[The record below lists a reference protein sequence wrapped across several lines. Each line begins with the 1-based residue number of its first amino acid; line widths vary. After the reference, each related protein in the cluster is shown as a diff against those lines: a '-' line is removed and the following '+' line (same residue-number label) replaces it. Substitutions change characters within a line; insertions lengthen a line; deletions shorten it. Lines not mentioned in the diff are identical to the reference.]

1 MTKAIGK
8 YPWLYLFLWA
18 ILGGLAVLA
27 PIVFFLANSSIR
39 SDRENMTQ
47 LLVEKGAALIR
58 SFEAGART
66 GMMGMGWGGLQ
77 IQRLLVETARQPDII
92 YLVVTDENGSVVAHS
107 DPEQIGKMHENST
120 GVTSL
125 ERNEEV
131 RYHQV
136 QMENGVSAFEVYKR
150 FTPIA
155 SGPGSGRMRH
165 RGMMMRGPGFSR
177 NWDKPSS
184 ERGLKE
190 QEDWCSAYWKQAEDQ
205 PGLGPAH
212 FIFVGLD
219 MSALESARTE
229 ARRHTLAM
237 SAGMLLLG
245 LAAMVSL
252 FLAQGFKLARRSLAK
267 VRAFSGQVVENLPMG
282 LIASD
287 ENGRVAAFN
296 ETAEAILKKSSQEA
310 LGESAA
316 GILPPELW
324 QLTARLGTKGAVV
337 EEELECKIE
346 RSESLPLSVSAASI
360 HGQDGAFLGH
370 VFIFND
376 LTEARRLQQ
385 EVERSRRLASLGS
398 LAAGVAHEIRN
409 PLSSIKGFATYF
421 RERFS
426 NEPQD
431 KDTATTMIQE
441 VERLDRVIG
450 QLLEFARPSTLKIK
464 PSRVA
469 DLIQHSLKL
478 IDGDARAKG
487 VEVKAELPSDL
498 PEILIDAD
506 RMNQVLLNLYL
517 NSIQALAHGGTLEVK
532 VSRNE
537 PSKLTTITVADNG
550 QGIDPADQDRV
561 FDPYF
566 TTKSDGTGL
575 GLAIVHKIIEAHN
588 GEIKITS
595 NPDLGTTITLTLPDL
610 EEEHGSG

>member
-1 MTKAIGK
+1 MTKETRK
-8 YPWLYLFLWA
+8 YPWLSLFLWA
-18 ILGGLAVLA
+18 FLGGLAVLA

-77 IQRLLVETARQPDII
+77 IQRLLVETARQPDIL

-136 QMENGVSAFEVYKR
+136 QMEDGVSAFEVYKR

-155 SGPGSGRMRH
+155 RRPGSGRMRH

-177 NWDKPSS
+177 NWDEPSS
-184 ERGLKE
+184 EKGRTAE
-190 QEDWCSAYWKQAEDQ
+190 EDWCSAYWKQAEEQ

-237 SAGMLLLG
+237 SAGVLLLG

-296 ETAEAILKKSSQEA
+296 ETAEAILRKSS
-310 LGESAA
+310 
-316 GILPPELW
+316 I
-324 QLTARLGTKGAVV
+324 
-337 EEELECKIE
+337 
-346 RSESLPLSVSAASI
+346 
-360 HGQDGAFLGH
+360 
-370 VFIFND
+370 
-376 LTEARRLQQ
+376 
-385 EVERSRRLASLGS
+385 
-398 LAAGVAHEIRN
+398 
-409 PLSSIKGFATYF
+409 
-421 RERFS
+421 
-426 NEPQD
+426 
-431 KDTATTMIQE
+431 
-441 VERLDRVIG
+441 
-450 QLLEFARPSTLKIK
+450 
-464 PSRVA
+464 
-469 DLIQHSLKL
+469 
-478 IDGDARAKG
+478 
-487 VEVKAELPSDL
+487 
-498 PEILIDAD
+498 
-506 RMNQVLLNLYL
+506 
-517 NSIQALAHGGTLEVK
+517 
-532 VSRNE
+532 
-537 PSKLTTITVADNG
+537 
-550 QGIDPADQDRV
+550 
-561 FDPYF
+561 
-566 TTKSDGTGL
+566 
-575 GLAIVHKIIEAHN
+575 
-588 GEIKITS
+588 
-595 NPDLGTTITLTLPDL
+595 
-610 EEEHGSG
+610 